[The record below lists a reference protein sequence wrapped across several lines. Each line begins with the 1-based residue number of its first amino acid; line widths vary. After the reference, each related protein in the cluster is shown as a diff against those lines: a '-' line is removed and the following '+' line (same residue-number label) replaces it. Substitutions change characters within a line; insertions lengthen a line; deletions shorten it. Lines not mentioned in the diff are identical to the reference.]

1 MSENTMNLALFPL
14 PVILFPGGVTR
25 LRIFEQ
31 RYLRMI
37 KEAAGDK
44 GFALTTFYPDKLH
57 NVGDRA
63 SWVKIIDFQTLEDGM
78 LGVDIQA
85 QSVLAIDQVTVE
97 EDGLIRGQTT
107 QIPHWPPSP
116 SLPQQQPQTQQIQA
130 LAAKLKQVLEA
141 NPVLKAFYPQPCYD
155 DANWVCL
162 RWLEILPISTIDKSR
177 FFAPDSFDMAVG
189 LLRGM
194 VLAG

>member
-1 MSENTMNLALFPL
+1 MNLALFPL
-14 PVILFPGGVTR
+14 PVVLFPGGITR
-25 LRIFEQ
+25 LKIFEQ
-31 RYLRMI
+31 RYLRMV

-44 GFALTTFYPDKLH
+44 GFALTTFYPDLPH
-57 NVGDRA
+57 NIGDRA

-85 QSVLAIDQVTVE
+85 QSVLSIDQVTVE
-97 EDGLIRGQTT
+97 KDGLIRGQTS
-107 QIPHWPPSP
+107 QIPHWPPSS
-116 SLPQQQPQTQQIQA
+116 SLQQQQEQQQPQTNQIQA
-130 LAAKLKQVLEA
+130 LAAKLKQVLDA
-141 NPVLKAFYPQPCYD
+141 NPALKAFYPHPSYD

-162 RWLEILPISTIDKSR
+162 RWLEILPISTIDKSP
-177 FFAPDSFDMAVG
+177 FFAPDSFAQAVE